1 MCLWSERGFKCNHKV
16 GSNEFI
22 QLLQGDIGGLT

>member
-1 MCLWSERGFKCNHKV
+1 MCLWSERGFKCNHEA

-22 QLLQGDIGGLT
+22 QLLQSDIGGLT